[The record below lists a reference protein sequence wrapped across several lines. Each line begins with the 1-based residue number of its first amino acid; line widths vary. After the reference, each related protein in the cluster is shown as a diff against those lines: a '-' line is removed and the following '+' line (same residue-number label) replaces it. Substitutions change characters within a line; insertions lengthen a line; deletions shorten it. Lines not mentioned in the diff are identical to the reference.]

1 MFLLDVRKYTNENK
15 CKIMYCIHIKTR
27 IELSSVTKYILEDMQ
42 LVIELFFDLIM
53 QNTTFQNSTCRY
65 KIN

>member
-42 LVIELFFDLIM
+42 LVIELFF
-53 QNTTFQNSTCRY
+53 
-65 KIN
+65 